1 MSFTIQPDAVD
12 ITSTTNDVATPFVVS
27 EATVAT
33 LATLATL
40 QTFKPS
46 NLNNQKQSQTTLTIR
61 KRTIATDHPPTA
73 NLHTNRISSHHHII
87 ELQS

>member
-27 EATVAT
+27 EAAVTT

-40 QTFKPS
+40 QTFKPEQPKTIS
-46 NLNNQKQSQTTLTIR
+46 NNPHNPKTNNR
-61 KRTIATDHPPTA
+61 H
-73 NLHTNRISSHHHII
+73 
-87 ELQS
+87 